1 MKLCLQMQ
9 NNRNKKSVKTL
20 VKKTLKTKSLKSKNS
35 KLKELNHKNL
45 KIKLEVFR
53 DKVLNTSWHHM
64 QVESGVKGLIVELID
79 ILKED
84 A

>member
-1 MKLCLQMQ
+1 MQ
-9 NNRNKKSVKTL
+9 NNKNKKPVKTFI
-20 VKKTLKTKSLKSKNS
+20 KKTLKTKSLKSKDS

-79 ILKED
+79 ILRNEK
-84 A
+84 